1 MKHALQNNCFQFCS
15 GSGFDTLPKPYLSSV
30 CVRLYDGG
38 TIKHNR
44 IRTACFS
51 TALMRFWRPLFMN
64 VVGKNTPGLKAGSD
78 ILRICG
84 TIDHQLIA
92 SECALRHILFF
103 YHFA

>member
-1 MKHALQNNCFQFCS
+1 
-15 GSGFDTLPKPYLSSV
+15 
-30 CVRLYDGG
+30 
-38 TIKHNR
+38 
-44 IRTACFS
+44 
-51 TALMRFWRPLFMN
+51 MN